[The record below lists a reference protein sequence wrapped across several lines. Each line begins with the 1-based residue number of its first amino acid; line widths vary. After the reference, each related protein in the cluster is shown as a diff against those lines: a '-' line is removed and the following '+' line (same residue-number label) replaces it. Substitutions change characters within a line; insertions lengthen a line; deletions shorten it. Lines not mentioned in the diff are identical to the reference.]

1 VILNFRGGDLI
12 VDNRKMLDSSQFLV
26 ETPLGRLTIK
36 RALWQMRIVFDPR
49 SQIFDFTITCT
60 EGSVRFTDLQGQQ
73 YRLYAGQRLAG
84 AGSRMSPSIE
94 VGEKTERSREQM
106 QRYQD
111 LARQHSAAT
120 NDFTQYLVYLQVIEQ
135 NARSIPVLPLA
146 SRSNSTRRP
155 IVIEYAKEP
164 ELVTPFRAEVKPPSA
179 YQADLF

>member
-1 VILNFRGGDLI
+1 
-12 VDNRKMLDSSQFLV
+12 
-26 ETPLGRLTIK
+26 
-36 RALWQMRIVFDPR
+36 
-49 SQIFDFTITCT
+49 
-60 EGSVRFTDLQGQQ
+60 
-73 YRLYAGQRLAG
+73 
-84 AGSRMSPSIE
+84 MSPSIE
-94 VGEKTERSREQM
+94 VGEKTERSQEQM